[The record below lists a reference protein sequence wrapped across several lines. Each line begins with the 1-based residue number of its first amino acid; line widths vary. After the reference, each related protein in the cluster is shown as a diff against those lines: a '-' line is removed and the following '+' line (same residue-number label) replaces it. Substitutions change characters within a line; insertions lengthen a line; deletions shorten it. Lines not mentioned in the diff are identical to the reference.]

1 MAKKFLLGSLII
13 GTLSLVSCGGSGNSD
28 PAAYNNEIITV
39 INGSETNISEM
50 NTAMAGSDYVKAEE
64 VRGKW
69 DKQLDADIKKV
80 ENLGDFKGDAS
91 FQTAVLTGLK
101 GYKKIVT
108 ESYPKLIEI
117 RKIKPLILP
126 LKTNCWMRL
135 MKHTRIWPIMSIK
148 RQRTLKVNTKSNA
161 ML

>member
-1 MAKKFLLGSLII
+1 MTKKILLGSLII
-13 GTLSLVSCGGSGNSD
+13 GTLSLMSCGGSGNSD
-28 PAAYNNEIITV
+28 PASYNNEIITV

-50 NTAMAGSDYVKAEE
+50 NTAMAGSDYAKAEE
-64 VRGKW
+64 VRVKW
-69 DKQLDADIKKV
+69 DKQLDTDIKKV

-117 RKIKPLILP
+117 RKN
-126 LKTNCWMRL
+126 KTADPAVENKLLNEINEAYQNMANN
-135 MKHTRIWPIMSIK
+135 
-148 RQRTLKVNTKSNA
+148 VNKASA
-161 ML
+161 DFESKYKK